1 MFNNVF
7 LLLIKAAKIFW
18 EHERKYVHMSTGKKF
33 AALAAITIMAGSSF
47 AGLSAVHTPT
57 VSANTVA
64 SKPVKVTFWHAMAGP
79 YKDALQKRIDAF
91 NKSQSKYEIV
101 ATAQGDYTT
110 LNQKIMAG
118 AKSKTLPVM
127 AQTIYTQVPDYVKDG
142 IVTSLQPQVDGKNGL
157 SKKQLNNIY
166 PGFLQQSK
174 YKGEFYSAPF
184 SASVRE
190 MFYNKTLLK
199 KCSLSVPK
207 TWDETAKMSE
217 VLKKDGIATVGFDKS
232 FDMEWNSM
240 ARSAGVSLVTNK
252 NKVNVDSKK
261 AVTAAKLITDMVSD
275 GTAKTAGSDIYGTT
289 NFVNGK
295 TALTFSSS
303 AGITATK
310 AAAAKDFDWG
320 TAPLPSYKGKSATV
334 LAGNSLVVTATA
346 TKNQQAGAWAFMKY
360 LMSDKQTEKWA
371 ESTGYLPITKKAT
384 KSAAY
389 KAYLKKNPLAQAASD
404 SLPGAFSDTAF
415 LGYQDY
421 HTNLLNAVDSMLT
434 KKTPASDALK
444 TLSDQTKK
452 TLKENK

>member
-1 MFNNVF
+1 
-7 LLLIKAAKIFW
+7 
-18 EHERKYVHMSTGKKF
+18 MSTGKKV
-33 AALAAITIMAGSSF
+33 AAWSAITILASSLF
-47 AGLSAVHTPT
+47 AGLSAVDTST
-57 VSANTVA
+57 VSAATT
-64 SKPVKVTFWHAMAGP
+64 KPVKITFWHAMAGP
-79 YKDALQKRIDAF
+79 YKEALQKRIDAF
-91 NKSQSKYEIV
+91 NKSQKQYKVV

-127 AQTIYTQVPDYVKDG
+127 AQATYTQIPDYAKDG
-142 IVTSLQPQVDGKNGL
+142 IVTSIQSQVTGKNGL

-166 PGFLQQSK
+166 SGFLQQSK
-174 YKGEFYSAPF
+174 YKGEYYSTPF

-199 KCSLSVPK
+199 KYNLSVPK
-207 TWDETAKMSE
+207 TWDDIANMSE

-232 FDMEWNSM
+232 FDMEWDSM
-240 ARSAGVSLVTNK
+240 VHSAGDSLVTSGG
-252 NKVNVDSKK
+252 KVNVNSKK
-261 AVTAAKLITDMVSD
+261 AVAAAKLITDMVSD

-303 AGITATK
+303 AGITATQ

-320 TAPLPSYKGKSATV
+320 TAPLPSYQGKSATV

-346 TKNQQAGAWAFMKY
+346 SKKQQSGAWAFMKF

-371 ESTGYLPITKKAT
+371 EATGYLPITKTAT

-389 KAYLKKNPLAQAASD
+389 KAYLDKNPLAKAASE
-404 SLPGAFSDTAF
+404 SLTSAFSDTAF

-421 HTNLLNAVDSMLT
+421 RTNLATAVDAMLT
-434 KKTPASDALK
+434 KNTSASDALN
-444 TLSDQTKK
+444 TLADQTKK
-452 TLKENK
+452 TLQENK

>member
-1 MFNNVF
+1 
-7 LLLIKAAKIFW
+7 
-18 EHERKYVHMSTGKKF
+18 MSTGKKV
-33 AALAAITIMAGSSF
+33 AAWSAITILASSLF
-47 AGLSAVHTPT
+47 AGLSAVDTST
-57 VSANTVA
+57 VSAATT
-64 SKPVKVTFWHAMAGP
+64 KPVKITFWHAMAGP
-79 YKDALQKRIDAF
+79 YKEALQKRIDAF
-91 NKSQSKYEIV
+91 NKSQKQYKVV

-127 AQTIYTQVPDYVKDG
+127 AQATYTQIPDYAKDG
-142 IVTSLQPQVDGKNGL
+142 IVTSIQAQVTGKNGL

-166 PGFLQQSK
+166 SGFLQQSK
-174 YKGEFYSAPF
+174 YKGEYYSTPF

-199 KCSLSVPK
+199 KYNLSVPK
-207 TWDETAKMSE
+207 TWDDIANMSE

-232 FDMEWNSM
+232 FDMEWDSM
-240 ARSAGVSLVTNK
+240 VRSAGESLVTSGG
-252 NKVNVDSKK
+252 KVNVNSKK
-261 AVTAAKLITDMVSD
+261 AVAAAKLITNMVSD

-303 AGITATK
+303 AGITATQ

-320 TAPLPSYKGKSATV
+320 TAPLPSYQGKSATV

-346 TKNQQAGAWAFMKY
+346 SKKQQSGAWAFMKF

-371 ESTGYLPITKKAT
+371 EATGYLPITKTAT

-389 KAYLKKNPLAQAASD
+389 KAYLDKNPLAKAASE

-421 HTNLLNAVDSMLT
+421 RTNLATAVDAMLT
-434 KKTPASDALK
+434 KNTSASDALN
-444 TLSDQTKK
+444 TLADQTKK
-452 TLKENK
+452 TLQENK

>member
-1 MFNNVF
+1 
-7 LLLIKAAKIFW
+7 
-18 EHERKYVHMSTGKKF
+18 MSIGKKVVTF
-33 AALAAITIMAGSSF
+33 SAIAIVTGSLF
-47 AGLSAVHTPT
+47 AGLSAVDTHQ
-57 VSANTVA
+57 VSAATE
-64 SKPVKVTFWHAMAGP
+64 PVKVTFWHAMAGP

-91 NKSQSKYEIV
+91 NESQKKYKIV

-127 AQTIYTQVPDYVKDG
+127 AQTTYTQVPDYVKDG
-142 IVTSLQPQVDGKNGL
+142 IVSSLQPQVDGKNGL

-166 PGFLQQSK
+166 SGFLQQSK
-174 YKGEFYSAPF
+174 YKGDFYSTPF

-199 KCSLSVPK
+199 KYSLSVPK
-207 TWDETAKMSE
+207 TWDDVAKMSD

-240 ARSAGVSLVTNK
+240 VRADGQSLVTK
-252 NKVNVDSKK
+252 KDKVNVDSKK
-261 AVTAAKLITDMVSD
+261 SVAAAKVITDMIAD

-303 AGITATK
+303 AGITATQ

-320 TAPLPSYKGKSATV
+320 TAPLPSYQGQSATV

-346 TKNQQAGAWAFMKY
+346 TKKQQDGAWAFMKY
-360 LMSDKQTEKWA
+360 LMSDTQTEKWA
-371 ESTGYLPITKKAT
+371 EATGYLPITKKAT
-384 KSAAY
+384 KSVAY
-389 KAYLKKNPLAQAASD
+389 KEYLKKNPLAKAASD
-404 SLPGAFSDTAF
+404 SLPDSFSDTAF

-421 HTNLLNAVDSMLT
+421 RTNLLNAVDSMLT
-434 KKTPASDALK
+434 KKIPASEALK
-444 TLSDQTKK
+444 TLFNQTNK

>member
-1 MFNNVF
+1 
-7 LLLIKAAKIFW
+7 
-18 EHERKYVHMSTGKKF
+18 MSTGKKV
-33 AALAAITIMAGSSF
+33 AAWSAITILASSLF
-47 AGLSAVHTPT
+47 AGLSTVDTST
-57 VSANTVA
+57 VSAATT
-64 SKPVKVTFWHAMAGP
+64 KPVKITFWHAMAGP
-79 YKDALQKRIDAF
+79 YKEALQKRIDAF
-91 NKSQSKYEIV
+91 NKSQKQYKVV

-127 AQTIYTQVPDYVKDG
+127 AQATYTQIPDYAKDG
-142 IVTSLQPQVDGKNGL
+142 IVTSIQSQVTGKNGL

-166 PGFLQQSK
+166 SGFLQQSK
-174 YKGEFYSAPF
+174 YKGEYYSTPF

-199 KCSLSVPK
+199 KYNLSVPK
-207 TWDETAKMSE
+207 TWDDIANMSE

-232 FDMEWNSM
+232 FDMEWDSM
-240 ARSAGVSLVTNK
+240 VRSAGESLVTSGG
-252 NKVNVDSKK
+252 KVNVNSKK
-261 AVTAAKLITDMVSD
+261 AVAAAKLITNMVSD

-303 AGITATK
+303 AGITATQ

-320 TAPLPSYKGKSATV
+320 TAPLPSYQGKSATV
-334 LAGNSLVVTATA
+334 LAGNSLVVTATVS
-346 TKNQQAGAWAFMKY
+346 KKQQSGAWAFMKF

-371 ESTGYLPITKKAT
+371 EATGYLPITKTAT

-389 KAYLKKNPLAQAASD
+389 KAYLDKNPLAKAASE

-421 HTNLLNAVDSMLT
+421 RTNLATAVDAMLT
-434 KKTPASDALK
+434 KNTSASDALN
-444 TLSDQTKK
+444 TLADQTKK
-452 TLKENK
+452 TLQENK

>member
-1 MFNNVF
+1 
-7 LLLIKAAKIFW
+7 
-18 EHERKYVHMSTGKKF
+18 MSTGKKV
-33 AALAAITIMAGSSF
+33 AAWSAITILASSLF
-47 AGLSAVHTPT
+47 AGLSTVDTST
-57 VSANTVA
+57 VSAATT
-64 SKPVKVTFWHAMAGP
+64 KPVKITFWHAMAGP
-79 YKDALQKRIDAF
+79 YKEALQKRIDAF
-91 NKSQSKYEIV
+91 NKSQKQYKVV

-127 AQTIYTQVPDYVKDG
+127 AQATYTQIPDYAKDG
-142 IVTSLQPQVDGKNGL
+142 IVTSIQSQVTGKNGL

-166 PGFLQQSK
+166 SGFLQQSK
-174 YKGEFYSAPF
+174 YKGEYYSTPF

-199 KCSLSVPK
+199 KYNLSVPK
-207 TWDETAKMSE
+207 TWDDIANMSE

-232 FDMEWNSM
+232 FDMEWDSM
-240 ARSAGVSLVTNK
+240 VRSAGESLVTSGG
-252 NKVNVDSKK
+252 KVNVNSKK
-261 AVTAAKLITDMVSD
+261 AVAAAKLITNMVSD

-303 AGITATK
+303 AGITATR

-320 TAPLPSYKGKSATV
+320 TAPLPSYQGKSATV

-346 TKNQQAGAWAFMKY
+346 SKKQQSGAWAFMKF

-371 ESTGYLPITKKAT
+371 EATGYLPITKTAT

-389 KAYLKKNPLAQAASD
+389 KAYLDKNPLAKAASE

-421 HTNLLNAVDSMLT
+421 RTNLATAVDAMLT
-434 KKTPASDALK
+434 KNTSASDALN
-444 TLSDQTKK
+444 TLADQTKK
-452 TLKENK
+452 TLQENK

>member
-1 MFNNVF
+1 
-7 LLLIKAAKIFW
+7 
-18 EHERKYVHMSTGKKF
+18 MSTGKKV
-33 AALAAITIMAGSSF
+33 AAWSAITILASSLF
-47 AGLSAVHTPT
+47 AGLSTVDMST
-57 VSANTVA
+57 VSAATT
-64 SKPVKVTFWHAMAGP
+64 KPVKITFWHAMAGP
-79 YKDALQKRIDAF
+79 YKEALQKRIDAF
-91 NKSQSKYEIV
+91 NKSQKQYKVV

-127 AQTIYTQVPDYVKDG
+127 AQATYTQIPDYAKDG
-142 IVTSLQPQVDGKNGL
+142 IVTSIQSQVTGKNGL

-166 PGFLQQSK
+166 SGFLQQSK
-174 YKGEFYSAPF
+174 YKGEYYSTPF

-199 KCSLSVPK
+199 KYNLSVPK
-207 TWDETAKMSE
+207 TWDDIANMSE

-232 FDMEWNSM
+232 FDMEWDSM
-240 ARSAGVSLVTNK
+240 VRSAGESLVTSGG
-252 NKVNVDSKK
+252 KVNVNSKK
-261 AVTAAKLITDMVSD
+261 AVAAAKLITNMVSD

-303 AGITATK
+303 AGITATQ

-320 TAPLPSYKGKSATV
+320 TAPLPSYQGKSATV

-346 TKNQQAGAWAFMKY
+346 SKKQQSGAWAFMKF

-371 ESTGYLPITKKAT
+371 EATGYLPITKTAT

-389 KAYLKKNPLAQAASD
+389 KAYLDKNPLAKAASE

-421 HTNLLNAVDSMLT
+421 RTNLATAVDAMLT
-434 KKTPASDALK
+434 KNTSASDALN
-444 TLSDQTKK
+444 TLADQTKK
-452 TLKENK
+452 TLQENK

>member
-1 MFNNVF
+1 
-7 LLLIKAAKIFW
+7 
-18 EHERKYVHMSTGKKF
+18 MSTGKKV
-33 AALAAITIMAGSSF
+33 AAWSAITILASSLF
-47 AGLSAVHTPT
+47 AGLSTVDTST
-57 VSANTVA
+57 VSAATT
-64 SKPVKVTFWHAMAGP
+64 KPVKITFWHAMAGP
-79 YKDALQKRIDAF
+79 YKEALQKRIDAF
-91 NKSQSKYEIV
+91 NKSQKQYKVV

-127 AQTIYTQVPDYVKDG
+127 AQATYTQIPDYAKDG
-142 IVTSLQPQVDGKNGL
+142 IVTSIQSQVTGKNGL

-166 PGFLQQSK
+166 SGFLQQSK
-174 YKGEFYSAPF
+174 YKGEYYSTPF

-199 KCSLSVPK
+199 KYNLSVPK
-207 TWDETAKMSE
+207 TWDDIANMSE

-232 FDMEWNSM
+232 FDMEWDSM
-240 ARSAGVSLVTNK
+240 VRSAGESLVTSGG
-252 NKVNVDSKK
+252 KVNVNSKK
-261 AVTAAKLITDMVSD
+261 AVAAAKLITNMVSD

-303 AGITATK
+303 AGITATQ

-320 TAPLPSYKGKSATV
+320 TAPLPSYQGKSTTV

-346 TKNQQAGAWAFMKY
+346 SEKQQSGAWAFMKF

-371 ESTGYLPITKKAT
+371 EATGYLPITKTAT

-389 KAYLKKNPLAQAASD
+389 KAYLDKNPLAKAASE

-421 HTNLLNAVDSMLT
+421 RTNLATAVDAMLT
-434 KKTPASDALK
+434 KNTSASDALN
-444 TLSDQTKK
+444 TLADQTKK
-452 TLKENK
+452 TLQENK

>member
-1 MFNNVF
+1 
-7 LLLIKAAKIFW
+7 
-18 EHERKYVHMSTGKKF
+18 MSTGKKV
-33 AALAAITIMAGSSF
+33 AALAAITIMASSSF
-47 AGLSAVHTPT
+47 AGLSAVHTET
-57 VSANTVA
+57 VSAAT
-64 SKPVKVTFWHAMAGP
+64 KPVKVTFWHAMAGP

-91 NKSQSKYEIV
+91 NKSQSKYKIV

-127 AQTIYTQVPDYVKDG
+127 AQATYTQVPDYVKDG
-142 IVTSLQPQVDGKNGL
+142 IVTSLQSQVDGKNGL

-166 PGFLQQSK
+166 SGFLQQSK
-174 YKGEFYSAPF
+174 YKGEFYSTPF

-199 KCSLSVPK
+199 KYNLSVPK
-207 TWDETAKMSE
+207 TWDDIAKMSD

-240 ARSAGVSLVTNK
+240 VRSAGVSLVTSK
-252 NKVNVDSKK
+252 DKVNVDSKK
-261 AVTAAKLITDMVSD
+261 AVAAAKLITDMVAD

-289 NFVNGK
+289 NFVNSK

-303 AGITATK
+303 AGITATQ

-346 TKNQQAGAWAFMKY
+346 SKKQQAGAWAFMKY

-371 ESTGYLPITKKAT
+371 EATGYLPITKKAT
-384 KSAAY
+384 KSSAY
-389 KAYLKKNPLAQAASD
+389 KAYLKKNPLAKAASD

-421 HTNLLNAVDSMLT
+421 RTNLLNAVDSMLT
-434 KKTPASDALK
+434 KKTPAADALK

>member
-1 MFNNVF
+1 
-7 LLLIKAAKIFW
+7 
-18 EHERKYVHMSTGKKF
+18 MSTGKKV
-33 AALAAITIMAGSSF
+33 AAFAAITIMTGSLF
-47 AGLSAVHTPT
+47 AGLSAVDTHQ
-57 VSANTVA
+57 VSAAT
-64 SKPVKVTFWHAMAGP
+64 KPVKVTFWHAMAGP
-79 YKDALQKRIDAF
+79 YKSALQKRIDAF
-91 NKSQSKYEIV
+91 NASQKKYKIV

-118 AKSKTLPVM
+118 AKSKTLPVV
-127 AQTIYTQVPDYVKDG
+127 AQATYTQVPDYVKDG
-142 IVTSLQPQVDGKNGL
+142 IVSSLQSQADGKNGL

-174 YKGEFYSAPF
+174 YKGDFYSTPF

-199 KCSLSVPK
+199 KYSLSVPK
-207 TWDETAKMSE
+207 TWDDVAKMSD

-240 ARSAGVSLVTNK
+240 VHADGQSLVTK
-252 NKVNVDSKK
+252 KDKVNVDSKK
-261 AVTAAKLITDMVSD
+261 SVAAAKLITDMIAD

-303 AGITATK
+303 AGITATQ

-320 TAPLPSYKGKSATV
+320 TAPLPSYQGQSATV
-334 LAGNSLVVTATA
+334 LAGNSLVVTTTA
-346 TKNQQAGAWAFMKY
+346 NKKQQAGAWAFMKY

-371 ESTGYLPITKKAT
+371 EATGYLPITKKAT
-384 KSAAY
+384 KSDDY
-389 KAYLKKNPLAQAASD
+389 EAYLKKNPLAKAASD
-404 SLPGAFSDTAF
+404 SLPDAFSDTAF

-421 HTNLLNAVDSMLT
+421 RTNLLNAVDSMVT
-434 KKTPASDALK
+434 KKTPASNALK
-444 TLSDQTKK
+444 TLSDQTNK